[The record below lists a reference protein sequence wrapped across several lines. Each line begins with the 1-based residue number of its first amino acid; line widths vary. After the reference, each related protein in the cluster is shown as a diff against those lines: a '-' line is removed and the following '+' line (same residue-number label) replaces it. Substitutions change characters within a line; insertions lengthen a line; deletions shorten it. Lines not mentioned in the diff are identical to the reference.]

1 MLPSHS
7 HPSKAK
13 KTSSRRR
20 SSHSLSPAQYAL
32 KIQVLP
38 NACPRVASRISKMMD
53 AHIQR
58 RSRRETYRSQ
68 RPEYSHPKP
77 KWLSQFLSSSLWAF
91 EPHHIPPIKPRGYQ
105 FQLSH
110 ANGLSRSKA
119 ISCHILSWS
128 EGAQAQGMRTI
139 LCQSARV
146 PSKPRALR
154 GKGSQATGPGPIQVT
169 SPF

>member
-1 MLPSHS
+1 MSPGRISYFKDDGRSYPKALQARDLSKSTAGIFP
-7 HPSKAK
+7 PKAK
-13 KTSSRRR
+13 MALSILVLKPLGFRATSY
-20 SSHSLSPAQYAL
+20 P
-32 KIQVLP
+32 
-38 NACPRVASRISKMMD
+38 
-53 AHIQR
+53 
-58 RSRRETYRSQ
+58 
-68 RPEYSHPKP
+68 
-77 KWLSQFLSSSLWAF
+77 
-91 EPHHIPPIKPRGYQ
+91 PPIKPRGYQ